1 MFHVK
6 HIQKDRR
13 NQQMKY
19 LETDEF
25 KKLFSQVDIKI
36 NDHQLEQFYKYIDLI
51 LTWNKRTNLVSR
63 LDESKIFEN
72 HILESLAFLIAFDLS
87 PGAKV
92 IDIGTG
98 AGFPGLPIGLVRSD
112 ANFLL
117 VESKRMKTLFLKEVV
132 SQLNLKNIEVI
143 GERVEIMAQNP
154 CYNNKFDFAISRA
167 VGNLEIV
174 YGWIKKLIKSDGLF
188 IAWKGGNVKQEIE
201 QLKKKENKIS
211 VNMIPMDERFAPV
224 KKDRLFVCVK
234 RI

>member
-1 MFHVK
+1 VK

>member
-1 MFHVK
+1 
-6 HIQKDRR
+6 
-13 NQQMKY
+13 MKY
-19 LETDEF
+19 LEIDEF

-63 LDESKIFEN
+63 SDESKIFEN

-98 AGFPGLPIGLVRSD
+98 AGFPGLPIGLIRSD

-143 GERVEIMAQNP
+143 GERVEILAQNP
-154 CYNNKFDFAISRA
+154 CYNNKFDFAVSRA
-167 VGNLEIV
+167 VGDLEIV

-201 QLKKKENKIS
+201 QLKKKENNIS
-211 VNMIPMDERFAPV
+211 VIRIPMDDRFAPV